1 MACEEDIMSINKLAC
16 CTDFSENS
24 DAAFKFALEMAEKY
38 HAKLFL
44 LHVLPPVVNPTLTG
58 SEWAVPDEPV
68 DSLIMKLEEQMEKD
82 YGTRIGNLVPYE
94 IVVLDGHVS
103 SEILQYLEKNAMDL
117 VVVGSYGLSG
127 MGLVF
132 FGSVAKRVSQKA
144 PCSVIIVR
152 PPFETSA
159 AP

>member
-1 MACEEDIMSINKLAC
+1 MSINKLAC

-24 DAAFKFALEMAEKY
+24 EAAFNFALDMAEKY
-38 HAKLFL
+38 NAKLFL

-58 SEWAVPDEPV
+58 SEWAVPDQPV
-68 DSLIMKLEEQMEKD
+68 DSLIMKLEEQMEQD
-82 YGTRIGNLVPYE
+82 YGNRIGNRVPYE

-103 SEILQYLEKNAMDL
+103 TEILQYLETNAIDL

-132 FGSVAKRVSQKA
+132 FGSVAKRISQKA

-152 PPFETSA
+152 PPVPASEA
-159 AP
+159 R

>member
-1 MACEEDIMSINKLAC
+1 MSINKLAC

-24 DAAFKFALEMAEKY
+24 EAAFNFALDMAEKY
-38 HAKLFL
+38 NAKLFL

-58 SEWAVPDEPV
+58 SEWAVPDQPV
-68 DSLIMKLEEQMEKD
+68 DSLIMKLEEQMEQD
-82 YGTRIGNLVPYE
+82 YGNRIGNRVPYE

-103 SEILQYLEKNAMDL
+103 TEILQYLETNAIDL

-132 FGSVAKRVSQKA
+132 FGSVAKRISQKA

-152 PPFETSA
+152 PPVPASE

>member
-1 MACEEDIMSINKLAC
+1 MSIDKLAC
-16 CTDFSENS
+16 CIDFSGNS
-24 DAAFKFALEMAEKY
+24 EAAFNFALELAEKY
-38 HAKLFL
+38 HAKLYL

-58 SEWAVPDEPV
+58 SEWAVPDQPV
-68 DSLIMKLEEQMEKD
+68 DALIMRLEEQMEKD
-82 YGTRIGNLVPYE
+82 YGNQIKSRVPYE

-103 SEILQYLEKNAMDL
+103 TEIVLYLAANAMDL

-127 MGLVF
+127 MGLVV
-132 FGSVAKRVSQKA
+132 FGSVAKRVAEKA

-152 PPFETSA
+152 PPAAA